1 MKIREDK
8 NDFQGMVN
16 RERARADRMGH
27 HFSVIFF
34 DVLKSTKSTCDME
47 TIAALIHKRIRVYD
61 DMCSIDGSRIAVL
74 LPYTGY
80 AQASSFA
87 NNIISTI
94 TPGEASLKYSIM
106 SYPDNWVKNGDEK
119 NIASIDVWADAS
131 HQLVEKLNMQVISLP
146 LWKRLMDI
154 TGAVFGLLLLSPL
167 MLLLAVFIKIVS
179 SGPVLF
185 KQERIGFLGKKFGC
199 YKFRTMHLNASCAVH
214 NTHLNSLINSDGPM
228 CKLDK
233 VDPRI
238 IPFGRII
245 RMTGLDELSQ
255 LFNVLRGDMSLIGP
269 RPCIPYE
276 ADEFK
281 LWHRKRFDVVPG
293 ITELW
298 QVNGKNR
305 TSFTDMMRYDISYAS
320 KRNFYLDTAILFK
333 TIPAIVEQ
341 VTDNKKTKQEE
352 TENGQCEQK
361 YA

>member
-1 MKIREDK
+1 MSIIEDK
-8 NDFQGMVN
+8 NEFQKMVE

-34 DVLKSTKSTCDME
+34 DLVKSTKSTCDME
-47 TIAALIHKRIRVYD
+47 TIAALIRKRIRVYD
-61 DMCSIDGSRIAVL
+61 ESCSVDGSRIAVL

-80 AQASSFA
+80 AQASSVA

-94 TPGEASLKYSIM
+94 TPGEASLTYSIM
-106 SYPDNWVKNGDEK
+106 SYPDNWIKNGDKK
-119 NIASIDVWADAS
+119 NAAPIDVWADAS
-131 HQLVEKLNMQVISLP
+131 HQLVEKLNMQVMPLP
-146 LWKRLMDI
+146 AWKRLMDI
-154 TGAVFGLLLLSPL
+154 MGAFFGLLMLSPVL
-167 MLLLAVFIKIVS
+167 LLLAIFIKMVS
-179 SGPVLF
+179 PGPVLF

-199 YKFRTMHLNASCAVH
+199 YKFRTMHLNSSCAVH
-214 NTHLNSLINSDGPM
+214 NSHLNNLINSDGPM
-228 CKLDK
+228 HKLDK
-233 VDPRI
+233 VDSRI

-281 LWHRKRFDVVPG
+281 LWQRKRFDVVPG
-293 ITELW
+293 ITGLW

-305 TSFTDMMRYDISYAS
+305 TSFTDMMRYDISYAY
-320 KRNFYLDTAILFK
+320 KRNFYLDTAILLK
-333 TIPAIVEQ
+333 TIPAIIDQ
-341 VTDNKKTKQEE
+341 VTDNKKTNQEE
-352 TENGQCEQK
+352 RVNGKCAK

>member
-8 NDFQGMVN
+8 NDFQRMVN

-47 TIAALIHKRIRVYD
+47 AIASLIRKRIRVYD
-61 DMCSIDGSRIAVL
+61 DIYAVDGSRIALL

-80 AQASSFA
+80 AQAGSVA

-106 SYPDNWVKNGDEK
+106 SYPDDWVKNGDRK
-119 NIASIDVWADAS
+119 SSSIDIWADAS
-131 HQLVEKLNMQVISLP
+131 HELVEKMNMQVMPLP
-146 LWKRLMDI
+146 AWKRSMDI
-154 TGAVFGLLLLSPL
+154 MGAVCGLLLLSPA
-167 MLLLAVFIKIVS
+167 MLLLAIFIRMVS
-179 SGPVLF
+179 PGPVLF

-199 YKFRTMHLNASCAVH
+199 YKFRTMHLNASCDVH
-214 NTHLNSLINSDGPM
+214 NSHLNNLINSNGPM

-233 VDPRI
+233 VDSRI

-245 RMTGLDELSQ
+245 RMTGLDELAQ

-281 LWHRKRFDVVPG
+281 LWQRKRFDVVPG
-293 ITELW
+293 ITGLW

-305 TSFTDMMRYDISYAS
+305 TSFTDMMRYDISYAY
-320 KRNFYLDTAILFK
+320 KRNFYLDTAILLK
-333 TIPAIVEQ
+333 TIPAIIEQ
-341 VTDNKKTKQEE
+341 VTDNKKTNEE
-352 TENGQCEQK
+352 ERVNGKCAK